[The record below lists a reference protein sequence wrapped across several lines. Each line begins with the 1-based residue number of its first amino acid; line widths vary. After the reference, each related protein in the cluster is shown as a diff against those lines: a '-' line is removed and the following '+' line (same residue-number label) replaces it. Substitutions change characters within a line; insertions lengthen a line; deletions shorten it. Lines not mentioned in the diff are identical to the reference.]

1 MKKRARGD
9 WTVVRGVKKRR
20 VVNYGTTYP
29 RYTNNAFVIPRPLQG
44 VVRASGAY
52 RRSAPGSVE
61 KKYHDIHR
69 VRGNLNLGEVI
80 QLCEIKQGTGDTER
94 IGNKLIIKNINV
106 RFRYKLNTT
115 VNRGSV
121 FRMMLVQDLQCNGTE
136 ATEADLLDGYYDE
149 ANPPV
154 FQPPVVQSFR
164 NLDNDERF
172 KVLYDKFT
180 TLNHDLVT
188 SGGASDQSQSAV
200 KKINKK
206 CNIQINY
213 NNNTGALTE
222 IRSNNLFLFIF
233 SDLEDGTVTVDARLK
248 YTDQ

>member
-1 MKKRARGD
+1 MKRARGD

-20 VVNYGTTYP
+20 VVNYGRSYP

-44 VVRASGAY
+44 IVRTTGAY

-69 VRGNLNLGEVI
+69 ERTDLNAGVVV
-80 QLCEIKQGTGDTER
+80 QLTEIKQGTGDTER
-94 IGNKLIIKNINV
+94 IGNKIIIKNINV
-106 RFRYKLNTT
+106 RFRFKLNNA
-115 VNRGSV
+115 VNRGSA

-149 ANPPV
+149 ADPPV
-154 FQPPVVQSFR
+154 FQPPGLQSFR

-188 SGGASDQSQSAV
+188 SGGASDQAQSPV

-213 NNNTGALTE
+213 NNTTGALSE

-233 SDLEDGTVTVDARLK
+233 SDLEDGTVIIDARLK